1 MNPSVLRGNRTPV
14 GRSKTYSPRPLD
26 DEDIL
31 GANRNV
37 AYQIILSQAEMRKA
51 IVLFFIC
58 VIMVAGLS
66 YMAQAAAPFSQAKLP
81 SYKYVS
87 KHFIVYSY
95 SREKAAYLAKRAE
108 VVAERV
114 IGHSGVSK
122 FASWKTKAIIVLYK
136 NHFEYVKE
144 TGQPGW
150 SGGTAGM
157 VSHGPITHRAIY
169 LYEGATNLFSN
180 ILPHEITHL
189 VFMQM
194 MGAKANIPLWLNEGL
209 AVYEQKDKGKSL
221 KTIAARNMKSNDY
234 IKLDDLI
241 KYEKAPEGR
250 AELFYGASA
259 GLVEYLFVVLNRA
272 CYVKMISLLKQGAS
286 SYEAFRGAYGKA
298 FKSFSSME
306 TGWKKYMIKKYA
318 STDS

>member
-1 MNPSVLRGNRTPV
+1 M
-14 GRSKTYSPRPLD
+14 
-26 DEDIL
+26 IL
-31 GANRNV
+31 KRA
-37 AYQIILSQAEMRKA
+37 L

-58 VIMVAGLS
+58 VIIVAVLHNMV
-66 YMAQAAAPFSQAKLP
+66 QAAAPFSQAKLP

-95 SREKAAYLAKRAE
+95 SKKKAAYLAKKAE
-108 VVAERV
+108 VVAGRV
-114 IGHSGVSK
+114 IRHSGVSR

-136 NHFEYVKE
+136 NHSEYVKE

-150 SGGTAGM
+150 SGGTAGI
-157 VSHGPITHRAIY
+157 VTHGALTQRVIY
-169 LYEGATNLFSN
+169 LYENVPGLFSN

-194 MGAKANIPLWLNEGL
+194 MGPKANIPLWLNEGL
-209 AVYEQKDKGKSL
+209 AVYEQKDKGRSL
-221 KTIAARNMKSNDY
+221 KIIAASNMKSNDY

-241 KYEKAPEGR
+241 KSEKAPEGR
-250 AELFYGASA
+250 TELFYGASA

-272 CYVKMISLLKQGAS
+272 CYVKMISLLRQGTS
-286 SYEAFRGAYGKA
+286 SHEAFSGAYAKV

-306 TGWKKYMIKKYA
+306 RGWKKYMIKKYA
-318 STDS
+318 R